1 MPATSIH
8 STLTRHFLRRFLE
21 NDLISPEADRAQL
34 LAVVGAGLFSVTLM
48 TTLFMSFA
56 YVSGGWTPAGLAIAA
71 LNDRHFYI
79 ALSMTVSALL
89 AVSQW
94 DSLVVDVRDSAILE
108 PLPVRPTVIRR
119 AKLAAVAI
127 LGLAAA
133 LLVNVMPT
141 LIFPWLLVYTTRLT
155 VLAMMTLIAT
165 HAVVTV
171 AAAAWAYL
179 SIIALRET
187 LAALATPRW
196 LAFLSPLV
204 QGALIVALGSA
215 LLLIPPSSDQI
226 DKRLSSE
233 WRALSPPMWFLGV
246 YEMMA
251 GDVLRNAP
259 RSGLTPRKARADLAA
274 SAAYDGHRP
283 RFAMLARRAGTISL
297 FTAALTV
304 LAYWW
309 NSRRFPSAGPLR
321 SRRRRR
327 WRVAPAWTR
336 LAIIPGQTARAGY
349 AFTLA
354 AVWRSSV
361 HRLTL
366 ACAGAAG
373 VAVAVVTLSGVDVQ
387 DTVTAADISTAV
399 FAIQPMFYGVLL
411 VAFRHAVRVPAELRA
426 NWAFRLAWREREREF
441 MAGARLAALTGIV
454 MPALAI
460 VLPLFWFLLGLP
472 AAIAHAALGFA
483 GALIVL
489 EALFLS
495 YDKVP
500 FTCTYLPSEN
510 LKTFGIP
517 YVVIFLIGAS
527 TFAGMERGALQE
539 PAAAIRTI
547 ALLTVIYVALRVV
560 ALRQMKRPPIDFD
573 EAPVTTQRLG
583 LHT

>member
-1 MPATSIH
+1 MPRTSIH

-34 LAVVGAGLFSVTLM
+34 LATVGAALFSVTM
-48 TTLFMSFA
+48 MMTLFMSFG
-56 YVSGGWTPAGLAIAA
+56 YVSVGWTPSGLALAA

-89 AVSQW
+89 AVTQW
-94 DSLVVDVRDSAILE
+94 DSLVVDLRDSAILE

-119 AKLAAVAI
+119 AKLAAVAL

-141 LIFPWLLVYTTRLT
+141 LIFPWLLVFTTQLT
-155 VLAMMTLIAT
+155 VLSMLTLIAT

-171 AAAAWAYL
+171 AAAVWAYL

-187 LAALATPRW
+187 LTALATPRW

-215 LLLIPPSSDQI
+215 LLLIPPSSHDI
-226 DKRLSSE
+226 EKRVSSE
-233 WRALSPPMWFLGV
+233 SRALLPPMWFLGV

-251 GDVLRNAP
+251 GDVLRHAP
-259 RSGLTPRKARADLAA
+259 RVGLSPRKARADRAA
-274 SAAYDGHRP
+274 SAIYDGYGP
-283 RFAMLARRAGTISL
+283 RFAMLARRAGTVSL
-297 FTAALTV
+297 LTAALAI

-327 WRVAPAWTR
+327 WRGASG
-336 LAIIPGQTARAGY
+336 LAHFAVIRVQTVRAGY

-354 AVWRSSV
+354 AVWRSGV
-361 HRLTL
+361 HRLTI

-373 VAVAVVTLSGVDVQ
+373 VAVAVVTLSGVNVQ
-387 DTVTAADISTAV
+387 DAVTAADIPTAV

-441 MAGARLAALTGIV
+441 MAGVRLAALFGIV
-454 MPALAI
+454 VPSLAI
-460 VLPLFWFLLGLP
+460 VLPLYCFLLGLP
-472 AAIAHAALGFA
+472 EALAHALLGFA
-483 GALIVL
+483 GAMVVL
-489 EALFLS
+489 EVLFLL

-510 LKTFGIP
+510 LKTFAVP
-517 YVVIFLIGAS
+517 YVVTFLIGAS
-527 TFAGMERGALQE
+527 TFAGMERAALLEPGA
-539 PAAAIRTI
+539 AVRTI
-547 ALLTVIYVALRVV
+547 ILLTAVYIGLRV
-560 ALRQMKRPPIDFD
+560 ASSRQIKRPPIDFD
-573 EAPVTTQRLG
+573 EAPATTQRLG